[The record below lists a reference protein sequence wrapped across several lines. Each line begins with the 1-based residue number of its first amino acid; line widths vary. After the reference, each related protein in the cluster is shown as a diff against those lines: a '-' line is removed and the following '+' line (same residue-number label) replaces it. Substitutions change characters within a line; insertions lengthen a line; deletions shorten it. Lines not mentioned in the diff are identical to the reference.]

1 MKTTQPLSTMCNQT
15 ETMSSQC
22 SKVTQQLSFHTLV
35 KDSKRLCSGQP
46 FQRQLAAIC
55 YWKCVIAD
63 DGKTRSMLGMRD
75 CLFMCFSKAS
85 IAVEMFTV
93 VNVVEGH
100 VNQEVG

>member
-1 MKTTQPLSTMCNQT
+1 M
-15 ETMSSQC
+15 
-22 SKVTQQLSFHTLV
+22 
-35 KDSKRLCSGQP
+35 
-46 FQRQLAAIC
+46 
-55 YWKCVIAD
+55 IAD